1 MRHQKAGFRCPMLC
15 QAALLKGSVLPG
27 NQPPHPGEVMER
39 LELVGIYGHSWMTHS
54 SCPGR
59 GGRDA
64 EGLNKCRESRV
75 HCHMSMK
82 SLPLL
87 PCINCNSLG
96 RCSRKAVQAGSCCCL
111 LPALL
116 LTPSTTASTPP
127 RLPNESGRAALTG
140 RLIKVCK
147 ALQIYSDEISQDI

>member
-1 MRHQKAGFRCPMLC
+1 MRHQNAGFRCPMLC

-27 NQPPHPGEVMER
+27 NQHPHLGEMDGEAGACVN
-39 LELVGIYGHSWMTHS
+39 LWTQLNHPQLF
-54 SCPGR
+54 PGR

-64 EGLNKCRESRV
+64 EGLNKCRESCV

-87 PCINCNSLG
+87 PCINCNSL
-96 RCSRKAVQAGSCCCL
+96 RKCSRKAVQAGNCCCL

-116 LTPSTTASTPP
+116 LTPSTTASTPHQ
-127 RLPNESGRAALTG
+127 LPNESVPAALTG